1 VLSALFINISET
13 EERLRVRLK
22 YTWVMVGGW
31 TSNRHTLI
39 STLLQISI
47 HGYAKELIEHVIRT
61 VIVKKLTYLTCGE

>member
-39 STLLQISI
+39 STLLQISM
-47 HGYAKELIEHVIRT
+47 HGYAEELIEHVIHT
-61 VIVKKLTYLTCGE
+61 VIVKKLIYLTGGE